1 MWRTV
6 QVWFWIQI
14 SRPRSAP
21 SLLRPH
27 ARPLSST
34 AAMGAAG
41 QQTVHTT
48 ERLARLRELM
58 KSKDVGVQAVVVPS
72 EDEHS
77 SEYLAHCDERR
88 AFISGFNGSAGCA
101 VITLDNA
108 YLFTDGRYFLQAGK
122 QLDQNWKLMKQG
134 LPDVPTWQE
143 FLHKDLNANTKIGI
157 DAKLIS
163 ASDAESLTKQLAP
176 KSSELVSLPYNPV
189 DAIWE
194 DRPTRPANEV
204 FYLDEKYS
212 GQSHSDKVAKVR
224 EELQKKN
231 AKAIVVT
238 MLDEIAWLFNLRGSD
253 IDFNPVFFA
262 YAVVTTDKV
271 ILFVNDKQL
280 DASAKNYL
288 GTSVEIQPYDAFFA
302 YLKSLPS
309 SLDLKDD
316 AKILIGDK
324 ASLAVAEALGEGTY
338 TIVRSP
344 VTDLKAVKNATELDG
359 FRKSHVRDGAALARY
374 FAWLEERLEAG
385 AEVSESAGA
394 DVLEKY
400 RA

>member
-1 MWRTV
+1 
-6 QVWFWIQI
+6 
-14 SRPRSAP
+14 
-21 SLLRPH
+21 
-27 ARPLSST
+27 
-34 AAMGAAG
+34 MGAAG

-58 KSKDVGVQAVVVPS
+58 RSKDVGVQAVVVPS

-134 LPDVPTWQE
+134 LPDVFTWQE
-143 FLHKDLNANTKIGI
+143 FLYKDLNANTKIGI

-176 KSSELVSLPYNPV
+176 KSSKLVSLPYNPV

-194 DRPTRPANEV
+194 DRPPRPANEV

-280 DASAKNYL
+280 DASAKHYL

-400 RA
+400 RS